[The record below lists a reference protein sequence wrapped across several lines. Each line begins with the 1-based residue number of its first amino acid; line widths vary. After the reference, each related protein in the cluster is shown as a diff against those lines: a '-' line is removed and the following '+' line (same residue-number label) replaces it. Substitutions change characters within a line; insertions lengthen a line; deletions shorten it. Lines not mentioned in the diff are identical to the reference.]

1 MSLSY
6 LGTDLAGSGP
16 SGKQR
21 FDRFAAQLVQ
31 QKSRLAA
38 AAWRS
43 LAAPHVLPAML
54 RVVSALA
61 LSYWLVQLVKHHV
74 S

>member
-6 LGTDLAGSGP
+6 LGTEFAKSGLMNK
-16 SGKQR
+16 SR
-21 FDRFAAQLVQ
+21 IAAVAALLVQ
-31 QKSRLAA
+31 ARTTIAGAA
-38 AAWRS
+38 S
-43 LAAPHVLPAML
+43 APHVLPAML

-61 LSYWLVQLVKHHV
+61 VGFCLVQLAKHYT

>member
-6 LGTDLAGSGP
+6 LGTEFAKSARPRPRLSSLA
-16 SGKQR
+16 
-21 FDRFAAQLVQ
+21 VQ
-31 QKSRLAA
+31 VNQVSTKLAS
-38 AAWRS
+38 AAWGLVS
-43 LAAPHVLPAML
+43 APHVLPAML

-61 LSYWLVQLVKHHV
+61 LSYWLVQIVKHNI

>member
-6 LGTDLAGSGP
+6 LEAEFVKSGRARP
-16 SGKQR
+16 RLNSLV
-21 FDRFAAQLVQ
+21 AQLKQVWT
-31 QKSRLAA
+31 KLAST
-38 AAWRS
+38 AWHLVS
-43 LAAPHVLPAML
+43 APHVLPSML

-61 LSYWLVQLVKHHV
+61 LSYWLVQIVKHNI